1 MKDSLTNHV
10 FFSTHFTQPD
20 YHCVTAIKKALK
32 NNGIKYSDIKRTKD
46 IWARDYM
53 PIQIAPKTFV
63 CYKYRPDY
71 LLNPSENEK
80 YITTK
85 FYDKKSILATP
96 EREQCPLLHGKGIDL
111 RNCDLVLDGGN
122 IVLCGNK
129 IILTDKV
136 LRENESKTKEQIK
149 AELKEAFRVEHV
161 ILIPSD
167 PYEIDEC
174 SKYNELPL
182 CHADGI
188 LAPIDDNRILI
199 SDYSNDEKGYVN
211 ELKTILS
218 KYFEQE
224 NIQQFKFGDKR
235 TDNSWIYINFL
246 RVGNVV
252 LMPTVGNEENPND
265 ADSICDRLALKQLQD
280 ILGVEK
286 VIPINTRYL
295 TLENPENNGGSLH
308 CVSWN
313 VYTDDTD
320 N

>member
-20 YHCVTAIKKALK
+20 YHCVSAIKKALRD
-32 NNGIKYSDIKRTKD
+32 NGIKYSDIKRAKD

-63 CYKYRPDY
+63 CYKYNPDY
-71 LLNPSENEK
+71 LQSEKLKEF
-80 YITTK
+80 ITTK
-85 FYDKKSILATP
+85 FYNSERINSTP
-96 EREQCPLLHGKGIDL
+96 EKEQCSVLHKEGVEL

-122 IVLCGNK
+122 IVLCGNRV
-129 IILTDKV
+129 ILTNKV
-136 LRENESKTKEQIK
+136 LRENDAKTREQIE

-182 CHADGI
+182 CHTDGI
-188 LAPIDDNRILI
+188 LAPIDDNRILL
-199 SDYSNDEKGYVN
+199 SDYGKDDKGYVKQ
-211 ELKTILS
+211 LKETLS
-218 KYFEQE
+218 PYFENGDILE
-224 NIQQFKFGDKR
+224 FNFGGKR
-235 TDNSWIYINFL
+235 TENSWIYINFL
-246 RVGNVV
+246 RVGNIV
-252 LMPTVGNEENPND
+252 LMPTVGKDENQND
-265 ADSICDRLALKQLQD
+265 PDSICDKLAVDQLRD

-295 TLENPENNGGSLH
+295 TMENQENNGGSLH

-313 VYTDDTD
+313 VFIDDTD

>member
-10 FFSTHFTQPD
+10 FFSTHFTQPE
-20 YHCVTAIKKALK
+20 YHCVAAIKRALRS
-32 NNGIKYSDIKRTKD
+32 NNIKYSDLKKAKD

-71 LLNPSENEK
+71 LLNPTEYEK

-85 FYDKKSILATP
+85 FYDKESILATP
-96 EREQCPLLHGKGIDL
+96 ESEQCHVLHGTDVEL
-111 RNCDLVLDGGN
+111 RNCELILDGGN

-129 IILTDKV
+129 LILTDKV
-136 LRENESKTKEQIK
+136 LRENNSKTKDQIIS
-149 AELKEAFRVEHV
+149 ELKDAFMVEHV
-161 ILIPSD
+161 ILIPAD

-174 SKYNELPL
+174 SKYDELPL

-199 SDYSNDEKGYVN
+199 SDYGKDDKAYVT
-211 ELKTILS
+211 ELKAILS
-218 KYFEQE
+218 QYFEQE

-246 RVGNVV
+246 RVGDVV
-252 LMPTVGNEENPND
+252 LMPTVGNEADPND
-265 ADSICDRLALKQLQD
+265 SDAICDKLALQQLQD

-295 TLENPENNGGSLH
+295 TMENPDNNGGSLH

-313 VYTDDTD
+313 IYTDDTD

>member
-20 YHCVTAIKKALK
+20 YHCASAIKKALR
-32 NNGIKYSDIKRTKD
+32 NNGIKYSDIKRAKD

-53 PIQIAPKTFV
+53 PVQIAPKTFV

-71 LLNPSENEK
+71 LLNPEERMQ

-85 FYDKKSILATP
+85 FYDRESILSTP
-96 EREQCPLLHGKGIDL
+96 EKEQCPILQQEGVEL

-122 IVLCGNK
+122 IILCGNR

-136 LRENESKTKEQIK
+136 LRENCSKTKDEIV

-161 ILIPSD
+161 IIIPSD
-167 PYEIDEC
+167 PYEIEEC
-174 SKYNELPL
+174 SNYDELPL

-188 LAPIDDNRILI
+188 LAPIDDNSILI
-199 SDYSNDEKGYVN
+199 SDYGNDEKGYVT
-211 ELKTILS
+211 ELKLILS
-218 KYFEQE
+218 KFFEKE
-224 NIQQFKFGDKR
+224 NIHEFKFGDKR

-246 RVGNVV
+246 RIGNVV
-252 LMPTVGNEENPND
+252 LMPTVGNDENMND
-265 ADSICDRLALKQLQD
+265 ADSICDQLALQQLKY